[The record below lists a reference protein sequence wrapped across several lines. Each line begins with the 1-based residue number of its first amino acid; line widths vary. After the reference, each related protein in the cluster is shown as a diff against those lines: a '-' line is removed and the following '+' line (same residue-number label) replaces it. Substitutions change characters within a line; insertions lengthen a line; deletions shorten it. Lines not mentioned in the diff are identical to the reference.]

1 MKIFLIISNNYF
13 YNNYLKQN
21 ILKELNNFA
30 DIEIISNKGAVD
42 DKKKI
47 VTNFIHEK
55 YLNQKIHYIIA
66 TILMYLNEKNIN
78 LLNLELKLDIHHKKF
93 TKLILEMSQDI

>member
-1 MKIFLIISNNYF
+1 MKILIISNNYF

-42 DKKKI
+42 DKKI

-66 TILMYLNEKNIN
+66 TILMYLNEKYKSFKFRI
-78 LLNLELKLDIHHKKF
+78 ETRYSPQKF

>member
-42 DKKKI
+42 DKKK
-47 VTNFIHEK
+47 
-55 YLNQKIHYIIA
+55 
-66 TILMYLNEKNIN
+66 
-78 LLNLELKLDIHHKKF
+78 
-93 TKLILEMSQDI
+93 